1 MPADDIY
8 LPLHVGAEGKVD
20 EKGRALDL
28 GWVKDNTGI
37 VLASSGFMNLC
48 PYTKQTR
55 EQNTEFT
62 IAPSDR
68 FIFSIKILI
77 GGIIKS
83 TSCFI

>member
-1 MPADDIY
+1 MAIFVY
-8 LPLHVGAEGKVD
+8 K
-20 EKGRALDL
+20 
-28 GWVKDNTGI
+28 WVKDNTGI

-68 FIFSIKILI
+68 FIFSSPLLKYI
-77 GGIIKS
+77 
-83 TSCFI
+83 CR